1 MVDKICDKIMN
12 RIKAKMPEV
21 DEERAEVIRYGLE
34 LMIGEVPK
42 FIILIIISAIL
53 GVFNYTIISLL
64 AVSMYRVASGGVHLK
79 THLGCTLGTTFM
91 YLGNVFISKLIVFP
105 NFITELIVIIFVYIF
120 SIIMISLY
128 APADTENV
136 PILRKKDRKKKK
148 IMSYIIVTILMVLS
162 VFIKNPVIKNIFIIG
177 TLIQS
182 ITISKF
188 IYKIFNVK
196 SGYLEYIK
204 SKKSA
209 I

>member
-42 FIILIIISAIL
+42 FIILLIISAIL

>member
-1 MVDKICDKIMN
+1 MVDKICDKIME
-12 RIKAKMPEV
+12 RITAKMPEV

-42 FIILIIISAIL
+42 FFILLVLAWIL
-53 GVFNYTIISLL
+53 GVLKYTIISLL
-64 AVSMYRVASGGVHLK
+64 AISTYRVASGGVHLK

-105 NFITELIVIIFVYIF
+105 NIMIEIIAIIFVYIF
-120 SIIMISLY
+120 SVVMISLY

-136 PILRKKDRKKKK
+136 PILRKKDRKQKK
-148 IMSYIIVTILMVLS
+148 IVSYIIVTILMILS
-162 VFIKNPVIKNIFIIG
+162 FFIKDSVIKNIFIIG

-188 IYKIFNVK
+188 TYKIFKVK
-196 SGYLEYIK
+196 FGYLEYIQN
-204 SKKSA
+204 KKSA

>member
-42 FIILIIISAIL
+42 FIILLIISAIL

-91 YLGNVFISKLIVFP
+91 YLGNVFISKLIIFP
-105 NFITELIVIIFVYIF
+105 NFITELIAIIFVYIF